1 MPVGIISTCS
11 LGYGVAVFNEAGVT
25 GTIRFMPMA
34 NGNMQVIAAINGLSG
49 AQTWHVHIFP
59 VDLTR
64 SQAPRCNNNNVGGH
78 YDPLNAVSTLGDQYP
93 NYCSQSNQTAC
104 EIGDLAGKLG
114 NIPSTGQLTGLDTTG
129 ILTLFGRY
137 GIIGRSVKIHG
148 VNSLPEDSCATIRLN
163 TEFDE
168 STRITTLA
176 ATFISPVAGTIFLR
190 QIANEHVAIF
200 GKVFWVDRDSSSVE
214 HNWHIH
220 QNQVRNN
227 YKQLIL

>member
-1 MPVGIISTCS
+1 M
-11 LGYGVAVFNEAGVT
+11 AVFNEAGVT
-25 GTIRFMPMA
+25 GTIRFIPME
-34 NGNMQVIAAINGLSG
+34 NGNMQVVAAVNGLTA
-49 AQTWHVHIFP
+49 AQTWHVHMFP

-64 SQAPRCNNNNVGGH
+64 SQAPRCNNDNVGGH
-78 YDPLNAVSTLGDQYP
+78 YDPLNAIGTLGNQYQ
-93 NYCSQSNQTAC
+93 NYCNQNNQSAC

-114 NIPSTGQLTGLDTTG
+114 NIPATGQLSRVDSTGM
-129 ILTLFGRY
+129 LTLFGRF

-168 STRITTLA
+168 STRIITLA
-176 ATFISPVAGTIFLR
+176 ATFISPVAGTIYLR
-190 QIANEHVAIF
+190 QVANEDVAIF

-220 QNQVRNN
+220 QNQVRHSLCH
-227 YKQLIL
+227 QC